1 MKILFFGQITRLWG
15 LRGKPTP
22 STIVRCSQL
31 ASELDRLGFSCTVL
45 FRRTRDFSRLL
56 QEIRKSDVVVFH
68 RLQFPLTNVPEAPIE
83 PFLHLASRATN
94 KTTIFDIDDAIFLQ
108 DPVLTEFFSAKS
120 DIVTVGSHQLAAY
133 ARKWNRKVAL
143 IPTPVPTEIFSP
155 KVRSRRRGDFVLGWH
170 GTAYTQL
177 HSLRILVPVLTQ
189 LAERYDIRLKLIGS
203 MGNRKVQSI
212 FNGIPG
218 LQAEF
223 GRDEWI
229 PYERMPASLADV
241 DIGLSPLTDSL
252 WSRSKCALKDLEYMS
267 MAIPVVASAVGEH
280 NFIIRNGINGY
291 LATSTA
297 DWLDKISRLIEDG
310 RFRDG
315 MGGRGRQTVNREY
328 SVRVVA
334 QKFANVIARRK
345 DAS

>member
-1 MKILFFGQITRLWG
+1 
-15 LRGKPTP
+15 
-22 STIVRCSQL
+22 
-31 ASELDRLGFSCTVL
+31 VL
-45 FRRTRDFSRLL
+45 FRRTREFSRML
-56 QEIRKSDVVVFH
+56 QEIRKSEVVVFH
-68 RLQFPLTNVPEAPIE
+68 RLQFPLTNVPQAPIE
-83 PFLHLASRATN
+83 PFLHLASRNAN

-108 DPVLTEFFSAKS
+108 HPVLAEFFSAKS

-143 IPTPVPTEIFSP
+143 IPSPVATEVFSP
-155 KVRSRRRGDFVLGWH
+155 TVRKRRRGDFVLGWH

-189 LAERYDIRLKLIGS
+189 LAERYDIRLKLLGS
-203 MGNRKVQSI
+203 MGNRKIQSI
-212 FNGIPG
+212 FKGIPR
-218 LQAEF
+218 LQTEF
-223 GRDEWI
+223 GRDKWI
-229 PYERMPASLADV
+229 PYDELPVRLADV

-252 WSRSKCALKDLEYMS
+252 WSRSKCAMKALEYMS

-297 DWLDKISRLIEDG
+297 DWLDKISRLIED
-310 RFRDG
+310 RRLRDNIG
-315 MGGRGRQTVNREY
+315 NHGKQTVNREY
-328 SVRVVA
+328 SLRVVA
-334 QKFANVIARRK
+334 QKFANAIAWRK